1 MKLEVVQAHLQGK
14 SWNSYCKFYA
24 EGPAVGPAT
33 TLDASSPSVTPQA
46 VKNKTQFRTKTRF
59 RTSDPAFEQQFN
71 VPLLDLMSKHS
82 ALRFFVMGWRGAG
95 GAEELLGAETVTF
108 DDMLAI
114 LAQLPPDES
123 CEVPLDLREDSRRKR
138 KSGKCAQL
146 VLRFSPTE
154 GETGVQP
161 PTANGKIAAG
171 VCTYTRAHY
180 RRIACARAHTHAR
193 ILDHPSCQSL
203 YP

>member
-24 EGPAVGPAT
+24 EGPAVGPTT

-114 LAQLPPDES
+114 LAQLPPDDS
-123 CEVPLDLREDSRRKR
+123 CEVHLDLREDSRRKR
-138 KSGKCAQL
+138 WWIQQGGYGFTSWAPK
-146 VLRFSPTE
+146 VIFSSFSRNFE
-154 GETGVQP
+154 VFRWIFCD
-161 PTANGKIAAG
+161 K
-171 VCTYTRAHY
+171 VV
-180 RRIACARAHTHAR
+180 
-193 ILDHPSCQSL
+193 
-203 YP
+203 